1 MFPKIS
7 RKIKNKQE
15 SVKVQFLTE
24 NLELILDKEKCVGCG
39 TCSRVCPKKAV
50 NRGPV
55 GVSRRF
61 PTTDDLIPEV
71 YDPKKCVFCGTCV
84 YMCPFSALTLKVNNE
99 VVNLDDIPIVK
110 QEAVPKLEF
119 EAKKLD
125 SGRIVKQYV
134 SGDYILYEK
143 FTNLDWVDFSWEYYL
158 FNQVTKKNIHLDFID
173 HFIIGEME
181 FPYFLCHDN
190 NYLYLYDLLSQSKT
204 IINETSWGSLDGD
217 SVYYRYE
224 KDEGAD
230 IFIYSISQNESRWIY
245 NSCDKLPTVRG
256 RNGLL
261 VIAEN
266 IGNKQTNIT
275 IFNRFSYKINKHL

>member
-125 SGRIVKQYV
+125 NGRIVKQYV
-134 SGDYILYEK
+134 SGEISI
-143 FTNLDWVDFSWEYYL
+143 VDEECAGGC
-158 FNQVTKKNIHLDFID
+158 QT
-173 HFIIGEME
+173 
-181 FPYFLCHDN
+181 C
-190 NYLYLYDLLSQSKT
+190 
-204 IINETSWGSLDGD
+204 
-217 SVYYRYE
+217 
-224 KDEGAD
+224 AD
-230 IFIYSISQNESRWIY
+230 ICPS
-245 NSCDKLPTVRG
+245 G
-256 RNGLL
+256 
-261 VIAEN
+261 A
-266 IGNKQTNIT
+266 IT
-275 IFNRFSYKINKHL
+275 IPKKADKGWEKTPNVEVDPEKCVFCGACDNACPTGAVKLEITEVKHSGKFNEPFWPNLMERLKTTRRSQLKEEK